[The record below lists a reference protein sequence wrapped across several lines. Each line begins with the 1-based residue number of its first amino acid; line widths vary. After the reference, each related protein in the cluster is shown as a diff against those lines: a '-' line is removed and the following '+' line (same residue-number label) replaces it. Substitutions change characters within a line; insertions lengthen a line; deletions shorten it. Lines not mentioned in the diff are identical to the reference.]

1 MNKRL
6 NIIFKVLSKL
16 FSSGYTDE
24 KQIIKMQM
32 SDISNIKGSLSSRE
46 IEILIE
52 LQEAI
57 KNKTIIKY
65 LSDTKEE

>member
-1 MNKRL
+1 MSINSFLHFSKLL
-6 NIIFKVLSKL
+6 NIIFKVVYKL

-52 LQEAI
+52 L
-57 KNKTIIKY
+57 
-65 LSDTKEE
+65 

>member
-1 MNKRL
+1 
-6 NIIFKVLSKL
+6 
-16 FSSGYTDE
+16 
-24 KQIIKMQM
+24 MQM